1 MRSLILAT
9 WLAAGALGLASPAEA
24 QTRFS
29 LLGGGAVPFGDLADA
44 ADPGPRFGARLEYQP
59 VNALGQRRLI
69 SAFLE
74 GSFAQLESAVTPV
87 VGGLQPEPSDPSLA
101 NATAGFRVYAEQTAF
116 FLQAGAG
123 WLMFSPNYGDDLHGV
138 DLHAG
143 AGFLVDAPVMVEV
156 DVTLHQAFGEE
167 DLSLSYLVAQLGAS
181 LPF

>member
-9 WLAAGALGLASPAEA
+9 WLAVGALCLAAPAEA

-29 LLGGGAVPFGDLADA
+29 LLGGGVVPFGDLADA

-69 SAFLE
+69 SAFVE
-74 GSFAQLESAVTPV
+74 GSFAQLESV
-87 VGGLQPEPSDPSLA
+87 VEPIVLGGATLKVEDPSLA
-101 NATAGFRVYAEQTAF
+101 AAVAGFRVYAEQTAF

-123 WLMFSPNYGDDLHGV
+123 WLMYDAGDDLHGV

-143 AGFLVDAPVMVEV
+143 AGFLVEAPVMVEV
-156 DVTLHQAFGEE
+156 DVTLHQAFGEQ
-167 DLSLSYLVAQLGAS
+167 DLSLSYLVAQLGVS